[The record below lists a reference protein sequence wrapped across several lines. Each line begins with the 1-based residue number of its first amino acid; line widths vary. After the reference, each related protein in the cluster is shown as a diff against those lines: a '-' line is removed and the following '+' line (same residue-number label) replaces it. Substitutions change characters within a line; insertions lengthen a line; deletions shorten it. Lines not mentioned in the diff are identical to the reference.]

1 MIRFLCVA
9 TLAVTLAG
17 CSTPVSQVV
26 SGSARP
32 TLRLVGAPAGS
43 DLTLDG
49 QSLGDAS
56 RFDGINCVMSFEEGP
71 HSIEVRLAGV
81 VLVKKRI
88 FAADG
93 EAVAIDVSSGGQ

>member
-9 TLAVTLAG
+9 TLVAALAG
-17 CSTPVSQVV
+17 CSTPVSQVA

-32 TLRLVGAPAGS
+32 SLSLLGAPAGS
-43 DLTLDG
+43 ELTLDG

-56 RFDGINCVMSFEEGP
+56 HYDGVNGVMSVEEGP
-71 HSIEVRLAGV
+71 HAIEVRQGSV
-81 VLVKKRI
+81 ILVKKRI